1 MMDMPAAGEEFIL
14 VLDQGSSSS
23 RALAFD
29 LKGTVRFKARRKLE
43 AVYPSPGRAEYD
55 AEEIFK
61 TQKESLSEALS
72 KLPPGSKVLALAVA
86 AQRSTVVLWDK
97 RTGAPLCPALSW
109 QDGRALELL
118 SAISL
123 SNRIIHDVTGLYKTP
138 YYSAS
143 KIAWCLKNYPG
154 VKKAAEEKN
163 LLVAP
168 VAGFLLWKFS
178 KGAVF
183 ALDPG
188 QAQRTLLFNIRR
200 LGWDK
205 RLLEA
210 FGVPPGSLPEVRPSF
225 GDYGSFDADGFTLP
239 VRAMMGD
246 QQAAMLGLGVEGE
259 NAAALNYGTGAFL
272 LVNTGTRPVKI
283 RGLLNSVGWPPYP
296 PKAEAGQAPPFFRSG
311 QRAGQGKK
319 SLCYFTESTVNS
331 AGTALEWLKVKF
343 GLFEDIG
350 DVDGMCRKSKNRL
363 FCLPAIG
370 GIGSPYWDFSAFTT
384 FTGFSAASDKND
396 LVRGVLEGV
405 AFMVAD
411 SLDLIKRRGFKIEE
425 LKVSGGLS
433 KINWLLQFQA
443 DITGVKVLRL
453 EEAEATAAGAALAA
467 ARSIGLE
474 LSWKVRTSSEE
485 FLPRL
490 AEEERKKLL
499 KSWRAFVKAARKTS
513 LVLRRLG
520 ALPHG

>member
-1 MMDMPAAGEEFIL
+1 MRAVGEEFII

-29 LKGTVRFKARRKLE
+29 LAGTVRFKASRRL
-43 AVYPSPGRAEYD
+43 AARYPSPGLAEYD
-55 AEEIFK
+55 AGEILK
-61 TQKESLSEALS
+61 TQTESLSEVLS
-72 KLPPGSKVLALAVA
+72 KLPPGAKAAALAIT
-86 AQRSTVVLWDK
+86 AQRSTVVLWDR
-97 RTGAPLCPALSW
+97 RTGKPLCPALSW

-118 SAISL
+118 SSVSL
-123 SNRIIHDVTGLYKTP
+123 SNRLIHDATGLYKTP

-143 KIAWCLKNYPG
+143 KIAWCLKKYPA
-154 VKKAAEEKN
+154 VKKAAREGS
-163 LLVAP
+163 LLVSP
-168 VAGFLLWKFS
+168 VAGFLLWKLS

-183 ALDPG
+183 AIDPG

-200 LGWDK
+200 LEWDK

-210 FGVPPGSLPEVRPSF
+210 FGVPLQCLPEVRASF
-225 GDYGSFDADGFTLP
+225 GDYGRIEMDGFSLP
-239 VRAMMGD
+239 VRAMLGD

-259 NAAALNYGTGAFL
+259 SAAALNYGTGAFL
-272 LVNTGTRPVKI
+272 LVNTGARPVKI
-283 RGLLNSVGWPPYP
+283 RGLLNSVGW
-296 PKAEAGQAPPFFRSG
+296 QSQVRSG
-311 QRAGQGKK
+311 QSSGKAGRGKK

-343 GLFEDIG
+343 GLFDDIG

-370 GIGSPYWDFSAFTT
+370 GIGAPYWDFSAFTT
-384 FTGFSAASDKND
+384 FTGFSAGSDKYD
-396 LVRGVLEGV
+396 VVRGVVEGV

-411 SLDLIKRRGFKIEE
+411 SLDLMKGRGFKIEE

-433 KINWLLQFQA
+433 KINSLLQFQA
-443 DITGVKVLRL
+443 DITGAKVLRL
-453 EEAEATAAGAALAA
+453 EDTEATAAGAALAA
-467 ARSIGLE
+467 ARSAGLNP
-474 LSWKVRTSSEE
+474 SWKIRTSSDE
-485 FLPRL
+485 FLPQL
-490 AEEERKKLL
+490 GEEERQKLL